1 MKKRIIFLFLSLL
14 CLLAAAGLA
23 LREHAAYQSSNSVFP
38 LGTKIAGIPVG
49 GQEMQA
55 AGLRL
60 AQAYGSTPVELRYQG
75 APIQIMPQQAGFQL
89 DLEPMLDAAQVN
101 QPTFWEYLFNRR
113 AEAGSADLTAIVDKN
128 LLRDYLQAE
137 ILPRYGQRPTPA
149 QPIPGGWD
157 FAPGQPGEELD
168 VDTAV
173 NLIAAAL
180 HSLEQRVVDLPTQPV
195 DALPADFGL
204 MEPMLEA
211 LIKSHGFDGTL
222 ELYLQDLQ
230 SGEEI
235 QLAYHNGQP
244 VEPGIAFTAAST
256 IKIPVMVSAF
266 RHLEGELPADV
277 RQSMELMIDL
287 SDNSSTDNVM
297 QRTMDE
303 NLAPIQVTQ
312 DLQAMGMENTFLAG
326 FFYPGAPLLDL
337 ITTPANGRGDISTDP
352 DLYNQ
357 TTPAEIGHI
366 LAGIENCATQG
377 KGLLL
382 DSFPAEI
389 TQAECQLMVEMLKK
403 NRKGVLIEAGLPE
416 GTPLAHK
423 YGWVTDPLDGLMHN
437 ASDAAVVYTPG
448 GSFVLSIYLYDTN
461 QLMWDPAQLLVAR
474 LTTAVYNYYNQHK
487 N

>member
-1 MKKRIIFLFLSLL
+1 MKKRIIFLILSIL
-14 CLLAAAGLA
+14 CLFTAAALT
-23 LREHAAYQSSNSVFP
+23 LREHAAYQAAHSVFP
-38 LGTKIAGIPVG
+38 PGTKIAGIPVG
-49 GQEMQA
+49 GLDLSA

-60 AQAYGSTPVELRYQG
+60 IQTYNNTPVEMRYQG
-75 APIQIMPQQAGFQL
+75 APIQIIPQQTGFQL
-89 DLEPMLDAAQVN
+89 DLETMLDAAQAS
-101 QPTFWEYLFNRR
+101 QPTFWQYLFNRR
-113 AEAGSADLTAIVDKN
+113 AEPGNVDLIATVEKN
-128 LLRDYLQAE
+128 RLRDYLQAE
-137 ILPRYGQRPTPA
+137 ILPRYGQHPTPA

-157 FAPGQPGEELD
+157 FTAGQPGEELD

-180 HSLEQRVVDLPTQPV
+180 LSLDQRVVDLPTQPV
-195 DALPADFGL
+195 AALPADFEL
-204 MEPMLEA
+204 LQPMLEA

-230 SGEEI
+230 SGEEV

-266 RHLEGELPADV
+266 RRLEGELPADV

-297 QRTMDE
+297 KRTMDE

-312 DLQAMGMENTFLAG
+312 DLQAMGLENTFLAG

-337 ITTPANGRGDISTDP
+337 ITTPANGRSDISTDP

-357 TTPAEIGHI
+357 TTPAEIGRV
-366 LAGIENCATQG
+366 LAGIENCAAQG
-377 KGLLL
+377 EGLLL
-382 DSFPAEI
+382 DSFPGEI
-389 TQAECQLMVEMLKK
+389 TQEECQLMVEMLKK

-423 YGWVTDPLDGLMHN
+423 YGWVTDPRDGLMHN

-448 GSFVLSIYLYDTN
+448 GNFVLTIYLYEYD

-474 LTTAVYNYYNQHK
+474 MTTAIYNYYNQHL